1 MLIVWMY
8 WTLAY
13 KPGGQPIGALER
25 VFSKVAKAIGSV
37 VRPRRRRAAQ
47 PA

>member
-1 MLIVWMY
+1 MY

-25 VFSKVAKAIGSV
+25 VADKAKKGIVRLLRLGS
-37 VRPRRRRAAQ
+37 RREREPV
-47 PA
+47 PAE